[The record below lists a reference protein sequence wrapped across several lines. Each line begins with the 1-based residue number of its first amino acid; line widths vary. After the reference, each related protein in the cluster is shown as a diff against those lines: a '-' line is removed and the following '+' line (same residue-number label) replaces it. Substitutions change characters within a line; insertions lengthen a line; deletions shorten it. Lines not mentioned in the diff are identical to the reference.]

1 MQHAATWDF
10 APAVDEK
17 RLAELMSSFGCTD
30 VIATVDA
37 EAFGKRAGELIARV
51 VRRPRA
57 VPRTEKPIQS
67 TTSAATER
75 SSFLKVLEH
84 APWSDRLTLSVA
96 ASASASMLIAGAAL
110 LE

>member
-1 MQHAATWDF
+1 MQHAATWNF

-17 RLAELMSSFGCTD
+17 RLAELMSLFGCPD
-30 VIATVDA
+30 VIASVDA

-51 VRRPRA
+51 VRRPRG
-57 VPRTEKPIQS
+57 VPRTEEPIQS
-67 TTSAATER
+67 PTER

-84 APWSDRLTLSVA
+84 APRSDRLTLLVA

-110 LE
+110 LD

>member
-10 APAVDEK
+10 APAVDKK

-30 VIATVDA
+30 VIASVDA

-51 VRRPRA
+51 VSRPRA

-67 TTSAATER
+67 TTSAAR

-84 APWSDRLTLSVA
+84 APRSDRLTLLVA
-96 ASASASMLIAGAAL
+96 AWASMLIAGAAL